1 MSNSGFTAF
10 TGIILI
16 VYAFFL
22 IIAIVAWV
30 KIISKA
36 GYSGWW
42 VLIGFVPLV
51 GAIMFL
57 VFAFSK
63 WPVQQRLEAATMGGR
78 QPIGPDGQY
87 GGHRSGGWSD
97 LGGQQ
102 GPQGPMGGPQGPSGP
117 QGWSP
122 QPPSGGQ
129 QPPGP
134 YIPPWN

>member
-10 TGIILI
+10 SGIILI
-16 VYAFFL
+16 IYLFFL
-22 IIAIVAWV
+22 VIAIVAWV

-42 VLIGFVPLV
+42 VLIGIVPLV

-63 WPVQQRLEAATMGGR
+63 WPIQQRLEAATMNNR
-78 QPIGPDGQY
+78 QPMGPDGWSR
-87 GGHRSGGWSD
+87 GGGWAPPP
-97 LGGQQ
+97 GPQ
-102 GPQGPMGGPQGPSGP
+102 GPQGPIGAPQGRLAP

-122 QPPSGGQ
+122 QQPQ
-129 QPPGP
+129 QPAGP

>member
-1 MSNSGFTAF
+1 MSSSGFTAF

-16 VYAFFL
+16 VYLFFL
-22 IIAIVAWV
+22 VIAIVAWV

-42 VLIGFVPLV
+42 VLIGIVPVV

-63 WPVQQRLEAATMGGR
+63 WPIQQRLEAAMMNNR
-78 QPIGPDGQY
+78 QQMGPDGPY
-87 GGHRSGGWSD
+87 GWSRGGGWSPPA
-97 LGGQQ
+97 GPQ
-102 GPQGPMGGPQGPSGP
+102 GPQRPMGGPQGPPTP

-122 QPPSGGQ
+122 QPQ
-129 QPPGP
+129 QPPAP